1 MSLLFLFVPLGQNA
15 VQIVA
20 KIDLVFVFFKK
31 NRQNLYYV
39 ILTIVLPTTTI
50 QQSAAKSLTFIP
62 LID

>member
-20 KIDLVFVFFKK
+20 KIDLVFVFFNK